1 MKMPR
6 DKLRR
11 QVHTMTL
18 FVLRDF
24 SYYYYFFELFLE
36 LLKIKPEFLM
46 IIYEFPRNNTPA
58 WYIY

>member
-6 DKLRR
+6 DKLRC
-11 QVHTMTL
+11 QVHAMTR

-58 WYIY
+58 